1 MTDPDSD
8 ATEES
13 LIETYDGP
21 TEIPPEHP
29 LAVADDPPQS
39 HAEHVRALGEY
50 LRRVDPDD
58 VHCLML
64 IQTANDGTD
73 TVPTLHPDADV
84 ENAAWY
90 QLAAH
95 ISHLARTFGVPP
107 EKVAKHGCHVLRD
120 QQYAAE
126 DGETDA

>member
-1 MTDPDSD
+1 MTDTNSD

-13 LIETYDGP
+13 LVETYDGP

-29 LAVADDPPQS
+29 LAVADDPPQT
-39 HAEHVRALGEY
+39 HAEHVRALAEY

-64 IQTANDGTD
+64 IQTAESGTD

-84 ENAAWY
+84 EGAAWY
-90 QLAAH
+90 GLAAH
-95 ISHLARTFGVPP
+95 ISHLARTFDARP
-107 EKVAKHGCHVLRD
+107 ERVAQHACHVLRD
-120 QQYAAE
+120 QEAAAE
-126 DGETDA
+126 DGDRA